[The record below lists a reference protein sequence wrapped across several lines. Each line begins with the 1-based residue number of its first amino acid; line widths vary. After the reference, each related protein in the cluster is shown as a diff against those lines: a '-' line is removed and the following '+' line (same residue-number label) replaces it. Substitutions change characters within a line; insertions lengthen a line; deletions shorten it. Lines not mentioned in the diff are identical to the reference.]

1 MYINNKRV
9 GVFFMLSKQVLNL
22 LKVTRPTLTKFVNE
36 GRIKVEVL
44 ENGFY
49 NYDDEDVYKILSN
62 GVRNIISLSIYAS
75 EDNKKIKNYKGEL
88 SKENI
93 RDLLDYKIKTLRIEK
108 SFVDNTLILL
118 CEQVG
123 TKLEVLDNE

>member
-1 MYINNKRV
+1 
-9 GVFFMLSKQVLNL
+9 MLSKQVLNL

-49 NYDDEDVYKILSN
+49 DYDDEDVYKILSN

-75 EDNKKIKNYKGEL
+75 EDNKKIKNYKREL

-93 RDLLDYKIKTLRIEK
+93 RDLLDYKIKTLRVEK
-108 SFVDNTLILL
+108 SYIDNTLILL

-123 TKLEVLDNE
+123 TKLEVIDNE